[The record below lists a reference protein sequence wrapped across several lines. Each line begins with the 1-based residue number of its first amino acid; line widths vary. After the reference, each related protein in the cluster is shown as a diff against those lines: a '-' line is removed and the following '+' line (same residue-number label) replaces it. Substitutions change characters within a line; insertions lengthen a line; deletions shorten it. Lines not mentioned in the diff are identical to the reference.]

1 MSLPTF
7 LGSVG
12 SLPDAV
18 IWSDLAVPE
27 DGDGG
32 VVTRIYGFSGE
43 KKTSVLFSRHHGTKL
58 CTRVN
63 LFRKPS
69 DSSIMMAIDALVAIR
84 SIHLI
89 W

>member
-7 LGSVG
+7 LGSGG

-32 VVTRIYGFSGE
+32 MVTRIYGFSGG
-43 KKTSVLFSRHHGTKL
+43 KKKHQFYFPATTEQNIA
-58 CTRVN
+58 RVN

>member
-7 LGSVG
+7 LGSGG

-43 KKTSVLFSRHHGTKL
+43 KKNISFIFPPPRNKTLHVLICS
-58 CTRVN
+58 VN
-63 LFRKPS
+63 L
-69 DSSIMMAIDALVAIR
+69 AIHQL
-84 SIHLI
+84 
-89 W
+89 